1 VPISEWRFNA
11 GSSHPHAKPTRRSLA
26 MGDIISIVYTA
37 VIFAALIGFV
47 TFCRKV

>member
-1 VPISEWRFNA
+1 LSPPS
-11 GSSHPHAKPTRRSLA
+11 AKLTDRGLA
-26 MGDIISIVYTA
+26 MGDVISIVYTA

>member
-1 VPISEWRFNA
+1 
-11 GSSHPHAKPTRRSLA
+11 

-37 VIFAALIGFV
+37 AIFALLIGFV

>member
-1 VPISEWRFNA
+1 VTIGSEKSRAFFV
-11 GSSHPHAKPTRRSLA
+11 SSAKLTDRGFTMA
-26 MGDIISIVYTA
+26 DIISLVYTA